1 MKMIKTAG
9 MIILILILAL
19 AAAAVAI
26 LLFLQFSPSVGNVP
40 DEEEQRSLSERSGQ
54 YDGAAFRN
62 ENSVRTMTGEERYP
76 GSRKTPK
83 AVLPARKPSL
93 LPDPGAEDLTFTW
106 LGHSS
111 FLLQIGGK
119 TVLADPVLSD
129 RSSPVSFIGPKRFSE
144 LPLTAEELPDIDVL
158 FISHDHYD
166 HLDRKT
172 ILTIK
177 DRVSAFVVPLGLDAV
192 LRGWGIPEE
201 KIVSLGWWESAE
213 IGGLDVTLTP
223 SQHFSGRN
231 PLKGNRTLWGGMYVR
246 SDRYRV
252 YYTGDGGYYDVFG
265 TVRERLGAPDLMIA
279 ECGQYDPA
287 WAQVHMFP
295 EQTVQA
301 GLDAETSWLIPVHWG
316 AFCICSH
323 AWDDSIR
330 RVTAAAESAGLPLAT
345 PEIGR
350 TISFAQISECRD
362 AWWERYD

>member
-1 MKMIKTAG
+1 MIKTAG

-19 AAAAVAI
+19 AAAAAAI

-119 TVLADPVLSD
+119 TVLADPVLSG